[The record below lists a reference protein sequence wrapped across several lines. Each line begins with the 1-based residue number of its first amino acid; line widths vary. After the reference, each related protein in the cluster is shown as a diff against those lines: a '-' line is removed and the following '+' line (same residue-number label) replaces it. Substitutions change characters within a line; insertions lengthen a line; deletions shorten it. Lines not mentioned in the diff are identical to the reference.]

1 MYSANTHID
10 ERNHEQDGVLDR
22 QLSWVQKTLER
33 TKGDRWIWLIIIM
46 LSMISIMAV
55 YSATGAIAYKKGVA
69 VEKYLLFKHI
79 IFVLMG
85 IGMIYIAHLLDYKY
99 YAGISKIL
107 MIITLPLLL
116 YTLAFGSQINGA
128 SRWVQVP
135 VIGLTFQTSDLAKLA
150 LITFLARMLTKKQEN
165 IKDVK
170 NAFIPI
176 MGSVCVVFVL
186 IALANLST
194 ALMLFGVSILLL
206 IIGRISI
213 KQIAFVCAGG
223 VVLLMFVVFLGPRRE
238 TYKSR
243 INTFMHPELQS
254 SDKTFQSDHSKI
266 ALATGGLFGKGP
278 GNSTERNF
286 LPHPYSDF
294 IFAII
299 IEEYGTVGGLG
310 IVVLYLVLLYRC
322 VRIVVRSPKAFG
334 ALLAA
339 GLSFSLT
346 IQAFANMAVAVGLGP
361 VTGVPL
367 PLVSMGGTSMIF
379 TSIAFG
385 IILSVSR
392 DVEEHSTKKEEKVIV
407 GTIPAMG

>member
-1 MYSANTHID
+1 LQALLN
-10 ERNHEQDGVLDR
+10 
-22 QLSWVQKTLER
+22 K
-33 TKGDRWIWLIIIM
+33 TKGDRWIWLIIIL
-46 LSMISIMAV
+46 LSLISVMAV
-55 YSATGAIAYKKGVA
+55 YSATGTLAYKKGEA
-69 VEKYLLFKHI
+69 VEKLLLTKHL
-79 IFVLMG
+79 IFVLLG
-85 IGMIYIAHLLDYKY
+85 IGMIYIAHLLDYRY

-107 MIITLPLLL
+107 MIITIPLLF
-116 YTLAFGSQINGA
+116 YTLVFGANVNDA
-128 SRWVQVP
+128 SRWVKIP

-165 IKDVK
+165 IKNVK
-170 NAFIPI
+170 ESFIPI

-213 KQIAFVCAGG
+213 KQISIVCVGG
-223 VVLLMFVVFLGPRRE
+223 AILLLFVVFLGPRRA
-238 TYKSR
+238 TYASR
-243 INTFMHPELQS
+243 IKSFMHPEQQH
-254 SDKTFQSDHSKI
+254 SDKTFQADQAKI
-266 ALATGGLFGKGP
+266 ALATGGVFGKGP
-278 GNSTERNF
+278 GNSTQRNF

-299 IEEYGTVGGLG
+299 IEEWGTLGG
-310 IVVLYLVLLYRC
+310 IVIMMLYLVLLYRC
-322 VRIVVRSPKAFG
+322 IKIVTRAPKAFG

-379 TSIAFG
+379 TSVAFG

-392 DVEEHSTKKEEKVIV
+392 DVEENLAGKETSEKIKNNKVIV
-407 GTIPAMG
+407 GEIPAFG

>member
-1 MYSANTHID
+1 MFVNT
-10 ERNHEQDGVLDR
+10 L
-22 QLSWVQKTLER
+22 LEK
-33 TKGDRWIWLIIIM
+33 TKGDRWIWLIIIL
-46 LSMISIMAV
+46 LSLISILAV
-55 YSATGAIAYKKGVA
+55 YSATGTLAYKQGKA
-69 VEKYLLFKHI
+69 VEKILLTKHI
-79 IFVLMG
+79 IFVVMG
-85 IGMIYIAHLLDYKY
+85 IAMIYVSHLLDYKY
-99 YAGISKIL
+99 YAGISKVL
-107 MIITLPLLL
+107 MIITIPLLL
-116 YTLAFGSQINGA
+116 YTLVFGASLNDA
-128 SRWVQVP
+128 SRWVKIP
-135 VIGLTFQTSDLAKLA
+135 IIGLTFQTSDLAKLA

-170 NAFIPI
+170 KAFVPI
-176 MGSVCVVFVL
+176 MGSVCVVFIL

-213 KQIAFVCAGG
+213 KQIGIVCAGG
-223 VVLLMFVVFLGPRRE
+223 LVLLMFVVFLGPRRD

-243 INTFMHPELQS
+243 INSFMHPELQH
-254 SDKTFQSDHSKI
+254 SDKTYQADHAKM
-266 ALATGGLFGKGP
+266 ALAKGGVFGTGP
-278 GNSTERNF
+278 GNSIERNF

-299 IEEYGTVGGLG
+299 VEEYGSIGGL
-310 IVVLYLVLLYRC
+310 IIIMLYLVLLYRC
-322 VRIVVRSPKAFG
+322 VRIVTQSPKAFG

-392 DVEEHSTKKEEKVIV
+392 DVEENNKKVIV
-407 GTIPAMG
+407 GEIPAMA

>member
-1 MYSANTHID
+1 MFNINA
-10 ERNHEQDGVLDR
+10 L
-22 QLSWVQKTLER
+22 LER
-33 TKGDRWIWLIIIM
+33 TKGDRWIWIIILL
-46 LSMISIMAV
+46 LSMISIMVV
-55 YSATGAIAYKKGVA
+55 YSATGAIAYKKGIS
-69 VEKYLLFKHI
+69 VEKYLLFKHV
-79 IFVLMG
+79 IFVLLG

-107 MIITLPLLL
+107 MIVTVPLLF
-116 YTLAFGSQINGA
+116 YTLIFGQSLNDA
-128 SRWVQVP
+128 SRWVKIP

-150 LITFLARMLTKKQEN
+150 LITFLARMLTRKQEN

-170 NAFIPI
+170 QAFLPI

-213 KQIAFVCAGG
+213 KQIATVCAGG
-223 VVLLMFVVFLGPRRE
+223 LVLLMLVVFLGPRRE

-243 INTFMHPELQS
+243 INSFLHPELQH
-254 SDKTFQSDHSKI
+254 SDKTYQSDHAKI
-266 ALATGGLFGKGP
+266 ALATGGVLGKGP

-299 IEEYGTVGGLG
+299 IEEYGTVGGLAV
-310 IVVLYLVLLYRC
+310 IVLYLVLLYRC
-322 VRIVVRSPKAFG
+322 VRIVNRSPKAFG

-392 DVEEHSTKKEEKVIV
+392 DVEENVGKVKKEEKVIV
-407 GTIPAMG
+407 GEIPAMA

>member
-1 MYSANTHID
+1 MIAINKL
-10 ERNHEQDGVLDR
+10 LD
-22 QLSWVQKTLER
+22 K
-33 TKGDRWIWLIIIM
+33 TKGDRWIWLIIIL
-46 LSMISIMAV
+46 LSLISILTV
-55 YSATGAIAYKKGVA
+55 YSATGTYAYKVNKT
-69 VEKYLLFKHI
+69 VEKVLLTKHL
-79 IFVLMG
+79 IFVIMG

-99 YAGISKIL
+99 YAGISKVL
-107 MIITLPLLL
+107 MIITIPLLF
-116 YTLAFGSQINGA
+116 YTAIFGANINEA
-128 SRWVQVP
+128 SRWVKIP

-150 LITFLARMLTKKQEN
+150 LITFLARMLTRKQEN

-170 NAFIPI
+170 KAFIPI
-176 MGSVCVVFVL
+176 MGSVCIVFAL
-186 IALANLST
+186 IAWANLST
-194 ALMLFGVSILLL
+194 AIMLFGVSILLL

-213 KQIAFVCAGG
+213 KQIAMVCAGG
-223 VVLLMFVVFLGPRRE
+223 AVLLMFIVFLGPRAG

-243 INTFMHPELQS
+243 VNSFLHPEKQN
-254 SDKTFQSDHSKI
+254 SDKTYQADQSKI
-266 ALATGGLFGKGP
+266 ALATGGVFGKGP
-278 GNSTERNF
+278 GNSTQRNF

-299 IEEYGTVGGLG
+299 VEEYGLMGAMTV
-310 IVVLYLVLLYRC
+310 IVLYLVLLYRC
-322 VRIVVRSPKAFG
+322 VRIVTQSPKAFG

-392 DVEEHSTKKEEKVIV
+392 DVEENVNKKVVV
-407 GTIPAMG
+407 GEIPAMA